1 LPKQQEQLRFKARI
15 RHKDAYMTI
24 RALIIEDQP
33 LALRGMLTNLKKD
46 SGIDVVAAVSG
57 GGDPL
62 RAARKSQPDVII
74 FDVTTKPRSLDPIG
88 TIRNLKRVC
97 PEGNILALVGTDD
110 AVLVRGLIHA
120 GARGCLVK
128 TEHDVLALRE
138 KVRRLARG
146 ELIYPQEVLQR
157 YFCPAKTALTPRE
170 AEVLRLAAKGL
181 TSSAIADS
189 LGISNSTVRSHL
201 SSVYAKFGIE
211 GNETWNPRVVAI
223 NRARQLGLL

>member
-1 LPKQQEQLRFKARI
+1 MSIQ
-15 RHKDAYMTI
+15 
-24 RALIIEDQP
+24 ALIIEDHP
-33 LALRGMLTNLKKD
+33 LTLRGILTDLRKD
-46 SGIDVVAAVSG
+46 PEIDIVAAVSG

-62 RAARKSQPDVII
+62 RAARESQPDVIV

-88 TIRNLKRVC
+88 TTRNLKRVC
-97 PEGNILALVGTDD
+97 PEGNILALVGSDD

-128 TEHDVLALRE
+128 TGREVLALRE
-138 KVRRLARG
+138 KVHRLARG

-157 YFCPAKTALTPRE
+157 YFRPSNTTLTPRE

-181 TSSAIADS
+181 TSSAIADR
-189 LGISNSTVRSHL
+189 LAISNSTVRGHL
-201 SSVYAKFGIE
+201 SSVYAKLGIE
-211 GNETWNPRVVAI
+211 GDETWNPRVVAI